1 MSTADTE
8 FRASAKEAAQATH
21 MLAALRLAELASD
34 PETDVDALVK
44 IYNSTKDVA
53 GAVPEKKIDPNAG
66 LRTFSITFVNG
77 SMKAVVQLPVADDP
91 NTIEMEPTED
101 DQSDDASPTLTASGL
116 KGLLPSKSML
126 DNYSINADL
135 SGLASNPDDS
145 TPGPDTAPDTAGTTP
160 A

>member
-1 MSTADTE
+1 MSTADIE

-77 SMKAVVQLPVADDP
+77 SMKAVVQIPVVEDL
-91 NTIEMEPTED
+91 NTIEMEPTEED
-101 DQSDDASPTLTASGL
+101 DQSDDAVPTLTASGL
-116 KGLLPSKSML
+116 KGLLPSRSML

-145 TPGPDTAPDTAGTTP
+145 TPGPDSSPDTP